1 MGSLVPKKRFERE
14 IKSWKV
20 GIGRVVGLDP
30 ILGLLLLLVDL
41 LGLGDRG
48 FFLLVGLDGM

>member
-20 GIGRVVGLDP
+20 GIGRVVGLSP
-30 ILGLLLLLVDL
+30 ILGLLLLLGDQ
-41 LGLGDRG
+41 LGLGGRE

>member
-20 GIGRVVGLDP
+20 GIGRMVGLGP

-41 LGLGDRG
+41 SGLGGRV

>member
-20 GIGRVVGLDP
+20 GIGRVVGLGP

-41 LGLGDRG
+41 SGLGGRG